1 MQLEVPLSVVRP
13 SKTRLETG
21 RGDRLRLVSAI
32 VGLLVA
38 LASVAAA
45 EPVERAEW
53 PHPGGDAGGARFS
66 PLAEIDRTNVDSLR
80 VAWTYRHG
88 DAHVP
93 EDPGRVAGT
102 AFEATPLMVDGKLI
116 VSTPYNRV
124 IALDAETGAELWIF
138 DPRVDR
144 TLRYTNGYLNRGV
157 ESWRDP
163 HAKGFCTARLFVA
176 TIDSR
181 LIALD
186 LTSGRVCPG
195 FGKGGTVDL
204 HVGIENLLRPEH
216 HKMTSPPVA
225 VGDTVVVGSSLADN
239 RRVQPSG
246 DVRGFDARTGR
257 LRWRF
262 HVIPR
267 EGEFGVETWGE
278 GSWRR
283 GAGANAW
290 APLSADTARG
300 LVFIP
305 TSSASPDFYGGAR
318 PGDNLFADSLV
329 VLRAETGERVW
340 HFQTVHHD
348 LWDYDNASQPL
359 LVTLERDGAATDVAA
374 QLTKTGFV
382 FLFDRETGEPFF
394 PIEERRVPRSDVPGE
409 HASPT
414 QPFPSAPPPLSP
426 VHALT
431 RDDLWAR
438 TPEHV
443 EACAQKLAGLRNEG
457 IFTPPSEKGSVLYPA
472 IAGGANWP
480 GGAVDRRTGILYVPV
495 TNIAMV
501 TTLPLLPDVLR
512 RSVFAGLLPGHRR
525 VAKAAA
531 EKIEPRGGGPFR
543 VNGQPCL
550 KPPWGM
556 LVAVDLARGKIL
568 WRVAAGKT
576 PDGVDGAA
584 GFGPALVTAGG
595 LVFHGGT
602 SVPELRAH
610 DADTGEV
617 LASIE
622 LPASLNAGP
631 ISYRVRPGGKQF
643 LVVTPGGHHL
653 YARYQ
658 GAQMG
663 DYVIAY
669 TLPD

>member
-1 MQLEVPLSVVRP
+1 MRRIPFSRGRLP
-13 SKTRLETG
+13 STRSTLG
-21 RGDRLRLVSAI
+21 WRRGARFA
-32 VGLLVA
+32 A
-38 LASVAAA
+38 LGFSFAVAASGAVA
-45 EPVERAEW
+45 EPAETADW

-66 PLAEIDRTNVDSLR
+66 PLTDIHRGNVGSLE

-93 EDPGRVAGT
+93 ENPAKVAGT
-102 AFEATPLMVDGKLI
+102 AFEATPLMIDGKLI

-124 IALDAETGAELWIF
+124 IALDAETGAELWVF
-138 DPRVDR
+138 DPGVDR
-144 TLRYTNGYLNRGV
+144 GVRYTNGYLNRGV

-163 HAKGFCTARLFVA
+163 SATGFCASRLFVA

-181 LIALD
+181 LVALD
-186 LTSGRVCPG
+186 LESGRVCPG
-195 FGKGGTVDL
+195 FGKGGSVDL
-204 HVGIENLLRPEH
+204 HVGIEPLIRPEH

-225 VGDTVVVGSSLADN
+225 VGDVVVVGSSLADN

-262 HVIPR
+262 HVIPQQ
-267 EGEFGVETWGE
+267 GEFGVETWE
-278 GSWRR
+278 DGSWRS

-290 APLSADTARG
+290 APLSADPERG

-305 TSSASPDFYGGAR
+305 TSTASPDFYGGAR
-318 PGDNLFADSLV
+318 LGDNLFADSLV
-329 VLRAETGERVW
+329 VLRADTGERVW

-359 LVTLERDGAATDVAA
+359 LVTLERDGRKTDVAA

-382 FLFDRETGEPFF
+382 FVFDRETGEPFF
-394 PIEERRVPRSDVPGE
+394 PIEERAVPKSDVPGE
-409 HASPT
+409 RASPT
-414 QPFPSAPPPLSP
+414 QPFPSRPPPLSP

-431 RDDLWAR
+431 RDDLWAP
-438 TPEHV
+438 TPGHL

-457 IFTPPSEKGSVLYPA
+457 IFTPPSEAGSILYPA
-472 IAGGANWP
+472 TAGGANWP
-480 GGAVDRRTGILYVPV
+480 GGAVDLRNGILYVPV
-495 TNIAMV
+495 SNIAMV
-501 TTLPLLPDVLR
+501 ASVPPLPDALR
-512 RSVFAGLLPGHRR
+512 RPAFRRWLPSQRR
-525 VAKAAA
+525 AAKAAA
-531 EKIEPRGGGPFR
+531 ASVEPSGGATFQA
-543 VNGQPCL
+543 NGQFCV

-556 LVAVDLARGKIL
+556 LVAVDLSRGEIL
-568 WRVAAGKT
+568 WRAATSRT
-576 PDGVDGAA
+576 PDGVGGAA

-595 LVFHGGT
+595 LVFHAGT
-602 SVPELRAH
+602 SLPELRAH
-610 DADTGEV
+610 DADSGEV
-617 LASIE
+617 VASID

-631 ISYRVRPGGKQF
+631 ISYRVRPGGKQY
-643 LVVTPGGHHL
+643 LVVTPGGHHIF
-653 YARYQ
+653 ARYQ